1 MDRKNFRKQFIKA
14 KKILIDASK
23 AILNEDSS
31 TNYFCDVDFQ
41 FIRTGMIQKKEDQK
55 KFNRIIELVN
65 EYNPGKV
72 SRGTQE
78 EDQDPMINI
87 NNNIKYNI

>member
-1 MDRKNFRKQFIKA
+1 MCP
-14 KKILIDASK
+14 
-23 AILNEDSS
+23 SS
-31 TNYFCDVDFQ
+31 LRFGWRDQVLKWLGEGG
-41 FIRTGMIQKKEDQK
+41 TGMIQKKEDQK

-87 NNNIKYNI
+87 INNIKYNI

>member
-1 MDRKNFRKQFIKA
+1 
-14 KKILIDASK
+14 
-23 AILNEDSS
+23 
-31 TNYFCDVDFQ
+31 
-41 FIRTGMIQKKEDQK
+41 MIQKKEDQK